1 MGDQN
6 SNRVDYT
13 TMKTFQILAILA
25 CVAGLNAG
33 SIVGKP
39 IVGKCPPVITTKP
52 DFDYKQYAGI
62 WYEIERVPV
71 IFESGM
77 SCVQATYNE
86 IGAGVISVKN
96 TAVLAT
102 GGFTNITR
110 TATAPYPDQPGYLM
124 VKFPSRP
131 AAGYRVLDTDYT
143 TWASVYEC
151 VKLDLSN
158 SNTAGCW
165 PVPIL

>member
-86 IGAGVISVKN
+86 ISKQ
-96 TAVLAT
+96 L
-102 GGFTNITR
+102 
-110 TATAPYPDQPGYLM
+110 
-124 VKFPSRP
+124 FPSLFLFQRP
-131 AAGYRVLDTDYT
+131 SHKPFLIKNRR
-143 TWASVYEC
+143 
-151 VKLDLSN
+151 
-158 SNTAGCW
+158 GCHQR
-165 PVPIL
+165 